1 MSRKLDD
8 VPVYT
13 KDSVTNEKDEKKKQA
28 IIDDWT
34 DELACKM
41 AINTDYT
48 ILDDGTVIWHKRDRR
63 GGYNRQTIEMLNQE
77 GYVVRIF
84 NSIAEVGKYFG
95 VHTETVIRTL
105 DGKRKIPL
113 KPGYTLR
120 RRETEKERKE
130 REKANAKANKKR
142 IKTKTKNNKT
152 KKQKELWEK
161 VNYQRFRSAHIL
173 TAIH

>member
-1 MSRKLDD
+1 MSKGFKD

-13 KDSVTNEKDEKKKQA
+13 KDSVINEKDEKKKQA
-28 IIDDWT
+28 IIDEWT

-41 AINTDYT
+41 ASNTDYT

-63 GGYNRQTIEMLNQE
+63 GGYNRQTIEMLNAE
-77 GYVVRIF
+77 GYVVKIF
-84 NSIAEVGKYFG
+84 NSIAEVAKYFS
-95 VHTETVIRTL
+95 VSTETVIRTL
-105 DGKRKIPL
+105 DGKRKTPL

-120 RRETEKERKE
+120 RRETEKERNA

-152 KKQKELWEK
+152 KNKN
-161 VNYQRFRSAHIL
+161 NYGKK
-173 TAIH
+173 

>member
-1 MSRKLDD
+1 MSKGFKD

-41 AINTDYT
+41 AKNTR
-48 ILDDGTVIWHKRDRR
+48 IVMNDDGTIEFERHAQR
-63 GGYNRQTIEMLNQE
+63 GGRNRKIIEMLNAE
-77 GYVVRIF
+77 GYVVKIF
-84 NSIAEVGKYFG
+84 NSIAEVSKYFG
-95 VHTETVIRTL
+95 VSADTAIRTI
-105 DGKRKIPL
+105 DGRRKTPL

-120 RRETEKERKE
+120 RRETEKERQA

-142 IKTKTKNNKT
+142 IKTITKNNKT
-152 KKQKELWEK
+152 KNKK
-161 VNYQRFRSAHIL
+161 NYGKK
-173 TAIH
+173 